1 MSDIRLTP
9 HNFDTHLRSALRYKH
24 GFEHAD
30 LERAKGIVGDAI
42 EHVEHKYDTKLGMK
56 AEHFDSALEYL
67 HKEHKDWK
75 ALSEYKRAHI
85 ESALREH
92 FGIEEA

>member
-9 HNFDTHLRSALRYKH
+9 HNFDTHFRNTLRYKH

-30 LERAKGIVGDAI
+30 LERAKSIMGDVI
-42 EHVEHKYDTKLGMK
+42 GHVEHKFDTKLGMK
-56 AEHFDSALEYL
+56 AEHFDAALEFL
-67 HKEHKDWK
+67 NKEHKDWK
-75 ALSEYKRAHI
+75 ALPDYKRAHI